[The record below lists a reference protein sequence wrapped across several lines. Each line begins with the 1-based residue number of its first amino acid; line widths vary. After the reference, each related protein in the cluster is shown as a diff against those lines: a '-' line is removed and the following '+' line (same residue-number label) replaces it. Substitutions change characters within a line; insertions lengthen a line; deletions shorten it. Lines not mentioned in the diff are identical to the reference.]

1 MDSEEVIWILVLP
14 LAVIIAGVV
23 VLVAGLRHR
32 AKTLE
37 LLHRERVAM
46 IERGIVPPELGPGGY
61 EHQRAGHAMG
71 TRSRSF
77 SLGIIVVG
85 LGFAFMTLIGI
96 AAQAPNEAIGIGGA
110 IVILGAAFI
119 VRSLLTA
126 QPGEPMPR
134 TPAYRV
140 PASPS
145 VPRSDYSPPSDFPPS
160 SDVPP
165 PPSEPLNR

>member
-1 MDSEEVIWILVLP
+1 MDSEEVVFILILP
-14 LAVIIAGVV
+14 LAVILAGVV
-23 VLVAGLRHR
+23 VLIAAMRHR

-37 LLHRERVAM
+37 LVHKERVAM
-46 IERGIVPPELGPGGY
+46 IERGIVPPEVGPGGY
-61 EHQRAGHAMG
+61 DTRHFPQASG

-85 LGFAFMTLIGI
+85 IGFAFMTLIGI
-96 AAQAPNEAIGIGGA
+96 AAQAPNEAVGIGGA

-126 QPGEPMPR
+126 QANEPTPRMPAHQP
-134 TPAYRV
+134 PAPQGIAR
-140 PASPS
+140 SETW
-145 VPRSDYSPPSDFPPS
+145 PRSEFPPS

>member
-1 MDSEEVIWILVLP
+1 MDSEEVVFILILP
-14 LAVIIAGVV
+14 LAVILAGVV
-23 VLVAGLRHR
+23 VLIAAMRHR

-37 LLHRERVAM
+37 LVHKERVAM
-46 IERGIVPPELGPGGY
+46 IERGIVPPEVGPGGY
-61 EHQRAGHAMG
+61 EQRHPAGR
-71 TRSRSF
+71 RSRSF

-96 AAQAPNEAIGIGGA
+96 AAQAPNEAVGIGGA

-126 QPGEPMPR
+126 QANEPTPRMPAHQP
-134 TPAYRV
+134 PAPQGIAR
-140 PASPS
+140 SETW
-145 VPRSDYSPPSDFPPS
+145 PRSEFPPS

>member
-1 MDSEEVIWILVLP
+1 MDSEEVIFILILP

-32 AKTLE
+32 AKMLE
-37 LLHRERVAM
+37 LVHKERVAM

-61 EHQRAGHAMG
+61 DTQRLAHAAG

-77 SLGIIVVG
+77 SLGIIVMG

-110 IVILGAAFI
+110 IAILGAAFI
-119 VRSLLTA
+119 VRSLLSAPHGETMPPA
-126 QPGEPMPR
+126 PGRSAP
-134 TPAYRV
+134 
-140 PASPS
+140 SPS
-145 VPRSDYSPPSDFPPS
+145 AIAPPPSYPS

-165 PPSEPLNR
+165 SQPLDR